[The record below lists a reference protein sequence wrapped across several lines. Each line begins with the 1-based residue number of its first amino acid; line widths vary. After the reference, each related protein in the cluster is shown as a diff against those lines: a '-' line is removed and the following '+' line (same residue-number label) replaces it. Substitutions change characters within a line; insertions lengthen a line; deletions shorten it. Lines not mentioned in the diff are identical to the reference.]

1 MSTPKHKPYENTKLE
16 AVMNQ
21 ATMAPKD
28 LAKAAGLSVSAIG
41 RALHWT
47 SDKPVMLP
55 SSIRKLCQAL
65 HRTPAEI
72 GLDMYD
78 IKINIAQ
85 AGAPHMKW
93 SELPESKQ
101 PELNNF
107 IYPKSE
113 DEGLVI
119 PKDIEDTE
127 DDTTG
132 KVQVGVDQGC
142 GSSETGRVL
151 IDAANGYVAGLTMA
165 LSQGTAVQLS
175 RADDFDDYDP
185 KLIGKNPDSVVAQ
198 PKADSDRAILTYEK
212 QMYQALVDARAQV
225 VLAQERYDV
234 VRRLVTMLGIG
245 EAATEQEGK

>member
-16 AVMNQ
+16 MAMHQVS
-21 ATMAPKD
+21 MAPKD
-28 LAKAAGLSVSAIG
+28 LANAAGLSASAIG

-78 IKINIAQ
+78 SKINIAQ
-85 AGAPHMKW
+85 AGSPRI
-93 SELPESKQ
+93 ELPEAKQ
-101 PELNNF
+101 PELTNF
-107 IYPKSE
+107 TYPKSE
-113 DEGLVI
+113 DEGLII
-119 PKDIEDTE
+119 PKDLEDTE
-127 DDTTG
+127 EDLAG
-132 KVQVGVDQGC
+132 KVRVGVDQGD

-198 PKADSDRAILTYEK
+198 PKADSDRAILAYEK
-212 QMYQALVDARAQV
+212 QMYQAVVDARAQV

-245 EAATEQEGK
+245 EAATMKESD